1 MRIFL
6 TGSTGYIGAAVL
18 ESFLRAGHSVTALV
32 RNKNRG
38 KQVAARGARP
48 VIGNLGDGASWHD
61 AALGHDAWVH
71 TALDAPPR
79 TVETDRVAIDT
90 LISAARARQEPTP
103 GVLVYTSGIWVLG
116 PTPTPA
122 DESAPVNPVAISA
135 WRAPHEVRVLEAGGP
150 ALRTAIVRPGV
161 VYGGSR
167 GIVGD
172 LFKDGA
178 NSLIRVVGD
187 GSNRWPLIYDRDLAD
202 LYLRI
207 VTAPDASG
215 IFHAND
221 EGDERVADIVETIA
235 RLAKTQADV
244 RNIPIE
250 EARAKMG
257 AYADALALDQVV
269 RSPRSRA
276 LGWVPSLRSVAGNV
290 PRLMEE
296 WRRGQEG

>member
-1 MRIFL
+1 MHLFL
-6 TGSTGYIGAAVL
+6 TGSTGYVGAAVL
-18 ESFLRAGHSVTALV
+18 ESFIRAGHSVTALV

-48 VIGNLGDGASWHD
+48 VVGNLGDGSSWHD

-71 TALDAPPR
+71 TALDAPAR
-79 TVETDRVAIDT
+79 IVESDRAAIDT
-90 LISAARARQEPTP
+90 LLSAARARQDATP
-103 GVLVYTSGIWVLG
+103 GVLVYTSVIWVLG
-116 PTPTPA
+116 PTSKPA
-122 DESAPVNPVAISA
+122 DESAAVNPVAVSA
-135 WRAPHEVRVLEAGGP
+135 WRAPHEIRVLEAAGP
-150 ALRTAIVRPGV
+150 ALRTAVVRPGV

-172 LFKDGA
+172 LFRDGA

-187 GSNRWPLIYDRDLAD
+187 GRNRWPLIYVRDLAD

-207 VTAPDASG
+207 VTTAGASG
-215 IFHAND
+215 VFHAND

-235 RLAKTQADV
+235 RLSKTQADV
-244 RNIPIE
+244 RNIPID

-276 LGWVPSLRSVAGNV
+276 LGWTPSLRSVAGNV

-296 WRRGQEG
+296 WRRGQES